1 MADEL
6 RPDAAARDAR
16 VAAERA
22 AEDRAAEVLGIL
34 GPQLLVRLSALLRT
48 ARTHDVTNQAFQ
60 RQLQDAMTL
69 IQHGMDEEPELA
81 LVAVADHF
89 YLNGARIKAQAA
101 LLPVV
106 HGLMA
111 EFERRSIGG
120 IRLLNGVTPAELER
134 FLQLFKAA
142 EDPLLAEH
150 LSQAVSEASI
160 EHVQLVPRSEVDA
173 DDMSQRLEEHDGE
186 GERGRARRV
195 FWRAVLGTK
204 KIVVRAAQTGRPDLR
219 QAKRLVQPVVDSIM
233 RNEYSIV
240 GLTALKDHDE
250 YTYAHCVNVSVLSI
264 SMGQALG
271 FERQTLADLGVAG
284 LLHDIGKLTVPG
296 EVLRKPGALNEAE
309 WASIRRHPLE
319 GVTMMFRM
327 TGLSSLLLDSARV
340 CLEHHMNFD
349 RTGYPDVAVE
359 WGQAVMSRIVAVA
372 DCFDAM
378 TAHRVYA
385 KRARSPFEALQI
397 LLGPARVQFD
407 PAALWSLVRTVGLY
421 PAGSVLVTRSQHV
434 VLAVSPNPD
443 DLRRPVCRVL
453 AHPDGTSPPEEPGEW
468 WQPMPADEEV
478 VRVLRPEETQVEPA
492 RHLAA

>member
-1 MADEL
+1 MTDE
-6 RPDAAARDAR
+6 RPAPPS
-16 VAAERA
+16 
-22 AEDRAAEVLGIL
+22 EDHAGEVLALL

-69 IQHGMDEEPELA
+69 IQHGMEEESELA

-111 EFERRSIGG
+111 EFERRAVGG
-120 IRLLNGVTPAELER
+120 IRLLNGLGPAELER
-134 FLQLFKAA
+134 FLQLFMAA
-142 EDPLLAEH
+142 EDPALAER
-150 LSQAVSEASI
+150 LPETVAEASI

-173 DDMSQRLEEHDGE
+173 EDVSRRLDDAAEGE

-204 KIVVRAAQTGRPDLR
+204 KVVVRAAQTGRPDLR

-271 FERQTLADLGVAG
+271 FDRQTLADLGVAA
-284 LLHDIGKLTVPG
+284 LLHDIGKLAVPG
-296 EVLRKPGALNEAE
+296 DVLRKPGALNDAE

-327 TGLSSLLLDSARV
+327 QGLSPLLLDAARV

-349 RTGYPDVAVE
+349 RTGYPDVDTE

-378 TAHRVYA
+378 TAHRVYS
-385 KRARSPFEALQI
+385 KRARTPFEALQV

-407 PAALWSLVRTVGLY
+407 PAVLWALVRTVGLY
-421 PAGSVLVTRSQHV
+421 PAGCVLVTNSQHV
-434 VLAVSPNPD
+434 LLSVSPNPK

-453 AHPDGTSPPEEPGEW
+453 AHPDGTAPPEEPGEW
-468 WQPMPADEEV
+468 WTPMPDSEEV
-478 VRVLRPEETQVEPA
+478 VRVLKPEETQ
-492 RHLAA
+492 HDTGSSLAA